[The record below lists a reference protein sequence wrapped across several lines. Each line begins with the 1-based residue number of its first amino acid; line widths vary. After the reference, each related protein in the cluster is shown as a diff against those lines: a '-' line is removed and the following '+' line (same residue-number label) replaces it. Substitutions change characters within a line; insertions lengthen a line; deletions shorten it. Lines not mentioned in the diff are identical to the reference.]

1 MKTKRKMERNKRLI
15 MHNLTVKK
23 NPSQTLKQE
32 NEKVFE

>member
-1 MKTKRKMERNKRLI
+1 MKTKRKMEINKRFI